1 MLREAVGFVA
11 DVFEKPERVGVA
23 GESQRLGFAWQ
34 ENLFLA
40 LRQRDD
46 ARRLNAERL
55 EGVERRRELPLAAV
69 DEEDVGQ
76 RLSLADEPREPA

>member
-1 MLREAVGFVA
+1 MGLVP
-11 DVFEKPERVGVA
+11 DVFEKPEREGVA

-34 ENLFLA
+34 ENLFLS

-46 ARRLNAERL
+46 ARRLDAERL
-55 EGVERRRELPLAAV
+55 EGVERSRELPLAAV

-76 RLSLADEPREPA
+76 RLSFADEPREPA